1 MKSMCSPI
9 VKLAKYERMVIILNK
24 AIKIDNLIPN
34 DMILDDK
41 NCFVMNETTF
51 NIIHKENNFE
61 EAVDIV
67 SPIDLEK
74 AINLFKELSGLSNN
88 KKESD

>member
-1 MKSMCSPI
+1 M
-9 VKLAKYERMVIILNK
+9 NK

-51 NIIHKENNFE
+51 SIIHKENNFE

-74 AINLFKELSGLSNN
+74 AINLFKELSGL
-88 KKESD
+88 

>member
-1 MKSMCSPI
+1 MCLAI

-41 NCFVMNETTF
+41 NYFVMNETTF

-61 EAVDIV
+61 ETVDIV

-74 AINLFKELSGLSNN
+74 AINLFKELSGL
-88 KKESD
+88 